1 MDPLIRDDMIHS
13 VDQTLVFYGKK
24 LDKAAVGFWLN
35 ALRKFDLQDVKRAL
49 MIYTERGKYAPK
61 PVDIIEILDNQKA
74 INRAKLPPPAPP
86 RDRKSTDL
94 DRAWIYVIKWIAA
107 TGKGPLGKAMSTGFN
122 RIDDKTEERYLA
134 LVNNHARQMNTPD
147 ALPEEFKIAE
157 VWA

>member
-107 TGKGPLGKAMSTGFN
+107 TGKGPAWKGN
-122 RIDDKTEERYLA
+122 VYRIQSHR
-134 LVNNHARQMNTPD
+134 RQD
-147 ALPEEFKIAE
+147 RGALPGFGQQSRQADEHA
-157 VWA
+157 